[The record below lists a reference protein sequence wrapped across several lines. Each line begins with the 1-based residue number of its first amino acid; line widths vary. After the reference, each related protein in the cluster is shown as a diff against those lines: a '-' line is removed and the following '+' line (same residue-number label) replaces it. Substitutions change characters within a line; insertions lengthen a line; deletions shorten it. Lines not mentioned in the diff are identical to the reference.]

1 MAGSWMQYDKSGTSK
16 SVDYPEESALVF
28 DVEVCMKEGNFP
40 TMATAVTK
48 DYWYLWCSD
57 RLTEDHFNWSQ
68 NVTLS
73 DLIPLE
79 TTKHEIKFAKDKKW
93 MPKIIVGHNVAF
105 DRAFVKE
112 QYYLER
118 TKAQF
123 LDTMSLHM
131 CVSGLTGM
139 QRAMSIASKK
149 KSEND
154 SNGFLSSAI
163 GWTYIS
169 SLNNLA
175 DVYKLYCHGEIKKDE
190 REIFVSG
197 SLSDVK
203 ERFQESATY
212 CAQDTWATFHIL
224 KKIMPMYLDRF
235 PHPVTLCGL
244 LEMASSYLPV
254 NHNWEHYIHEAQS
267 TYVDLQKELKLSLVH
282 LANDACSLLP
292 NNLYKKDPWLW
303 DLNWSV
309 QNIKFKKAVA
319 KNAKT
324 KQRKKSSNKSEELND
339 KNQDL
344 GETPI
349 SEDTLNDGMKD
360 MNLND
365 IDPSLKQMY
374 ETASSL
380 RKIRPFLPGYPLWY
394 RELCDKSAV
403 DDPDWEP
410 GPYLISTQMR
420 SVPKLMRM
428 TWDGFPLHYDE
439 KHGWGY
445 LVPDV
450 KDLNISETNDFP
462 LESLLRL
469 VECTKIDATKAEQNI
484 DSFWSIIS
492 EPSENK
498 SEASKL
504 WESIL
509 GKSRKQESWSLD
521 QFSNGPHDVGIK
533 GCQFYKLPHKDGPQ
547 KRVGNPLS
555 KDFLSKVEDGT
566 LKTWGKGQAD
576 RALLLS
582 KMLSYWKN
590 AHERIMSQMVVWL
603 SNEELSETIKCNEA
617 YDENGLYGAILP
629 RLIPAGTVTRRA
641 VEPTWLTASNAY
653 EDRVGSELKAMIQAP
668 PGYHFVGAD
677 VDSQEL
683 WLAAV
688 FGDSQF
694 VGIHGCTAFGWMTLQ
709 GKKSSG
715 TDMHSKTAKSVGVSR
730 DQAKILNYARIYG
743 AGKSFT
749 QRLLMQ
755 FNHRLTLEEAKK
767 KVKKIYAETKGIQKF
782 VEGDDEVEDSG
793 FIFTPNEER
802 RIWTGGSE
810 SFMFNKLED
819 IALSPKPRTP
829 ALGCRIS
836 RALEPKAVDKNFMTS
851 RINWVV
857 QSSAVDFLHLM
868 LVCMKWL
875 FTEFNI
881 QGRFSIS
888 IHDEVRYLVKSE
900 DRYRAALAL
909 QITNLL
915 TRSFF
920 TSKLGMYDLPQ
931 SVAFFSSVDVDTVLR
946 KEVHMDS
953 VTPSNPHGLE
963 KGYGIAPGEALDI
976 HEILQKTNGGQLSKK
991 TAE

>member
-1 MAGSWMQYDKSGTSK
+1 
-16 SVDYPEESALVF
+16 
-28 DVEVCMKEGNFP
+28 
-40 TMATAVTK
+40 
-48 DYWYLWCSD
+48 
-57 RLTEDHFNWSQ
+57 
-68 NVTLS
+68 
-73 DLIPLE
+73 
-79 TTKHEIKFAKDKKW
+79 

-118 TKAQF
+118 TKSQF

-154 SNGFLSSAI
+154 ANGSFNPAI
-163 GWTYIS
+163 GWAFIS

-197 SLSDVK
+197 SLSDIK
-203 ERFQESATY
+203 EKFQESATY

-224 KKIMPMYLDRF
+224 KKIMPMYLERF
-235 PHPVTLCGL
+235 PHPVTFCGL
-244 LEMASSYLPV
+244 LEMTSAYLPV
-254 NHNWEHYIHEAQS
+254 NHNWERYLHEAQS
-267 TYVDLQKELKLSLVH
+267 TYEDLQKEMKLSLVH

-292 NNLYKKDPWLW
+292 NNRYKKDPWLW

-309 QNIKFKKAVA
+309 QNIKFKKTVV
-319 KNAKT
+319 KSTKT
-324 KQRKKSSNKSEELND
+324 KRKKSADKSDGLNE
-339 KNQDL
+339 KNQDPDESL
-344 GETPI
+344 VP
-349 SEDTLNDGMKD
+349 EDTAMIDGVKD
-360 MNLND
+360 MNLNV
-365 IDPSLKQMY
+365 IDPSIKQMY

-394 RELCDKSAV
+394 RELCDKSIV

-428 TWDGFPLHYDE
+428 TWDGFPLHYDD

-450 KDLNISETNDFP
+450 KELDISEPNDFP

-469 VECTKIDATKAEQNI
+469 VECNKMDPTEAEQNI
-484 DSFWSIIS
+484 DPFWSIIS
-492 EPSENK
+492 EPNENR

-504 WESIL
+504 WKSIL
-509 GKSRKQESWSLD
+509 GKNQKQEPWNLD
-521 QFSNGPHDVGIK
+521 QFSNGPHDVEIK
-533 GCQFYKLPHKDGPQ
+533 GCHFYKLPHKDGPQ

-590 AHERIMSQMVVWL
+590 AHARIFSQMVIWL
-603 SNEELSETIKCNEA
+603 NNEELSEAIKHNEA
-617 YDENGLYGAILP
+617 YNESGLYGAILP

-709 GKKSSG
+709 GKKSTG

-730 DQAKILNYARIYG
+730 DQAKIYG
-743 AGKSFT
+743 
-749 QRLLMQ
+749 R
-755 FNHRLTLEEAKK
+755 
-767 KVKKIYAETKGIQKF
+767 
-782 VEGDDEVEDSG
+782 
-793 FIFTPNEER
+793 
-802 RIWTGGSE
+802 
-810 SFMFNKLED
+810 
-819 IALSPKPRTP
+819 
-829 ALGCRIS
+829 
-836 RALEPKAVDKNFMTS
+836 
-851 RINWVV
+851 
-857 QSSAVDFLHLM
+857 
-868 LVCMKWL
+868 
-875 FTEFNI
+875 
-881 QGRFSIS
+881 
-888 IHDEVRYLVKSE
+888 
-900 DRYRAALAL
+900 
-909 QITNLL
+909 
-915 TRSFF
+915 
-920 TSKLGMYDLPQ
+920 
-931 SVAFFSSVDVDTVLR
+931 
-946 KEVHMDS
+946 
-953 VTPSNPHGLE
+953 
-963 KGYGIAPGEALDI
+963 
-976 HEILQKTNGGQLSKK
+976 
-991 TAE
+991 